1 MAERE
6 QGITMERVFP
16 APRDL
21 VWALVADTNR
31 WDRCSGLTPGT
42 YEWREHEG
50 RWERFARAKEMGFE
64 IEWSEPPYEWLEG
77 FFVSGERDF
86 VKGPV
91 SRGGFRARLTDV
103 EGGTNVQATAYV
115 VAGGTLGGVLGA
127 IMKGRFRRALT
138 RYLDSIDEVLRR
150 TELTGDLVDQPAVIR
165 VRRALSAGYDSVT
178 SGPRTPANE
187 AVLSRRTAELRRAGV
202 EAVLAERLVTLVRE
216 RPDEEVSQIRPFEL
230 ARIWNADRRDVL
242 RTFLQATVS
251 GIVDLRWQINCPVC
265 RVAAGVVGTL
275 EQMQT
280 NIHCQACNIDY
291 GVDFGDQVE
300 AVFQSNPAIRSVHAQ
315 VYCASSPSFLPHV
328 WAQITLDPKE
338 TREEN
343 ALFPVGRL
351 HLRTPSSDGTA
362 RTVDVEIAAPNT
374 LVEVVVHV
382 DQLEASVKPSAGP
395 SGLLRIVNRTGRA
408 ATVLVERSAWAAD
421 AVLGSV
427 VASFPEFLDLFA
439 TEAPASGV
447 DLSIGH
453 LALLFSDLTGSTALY
468 RRVGDARAFAIVEE
482 HFRIMEEIVRAH
494 EGAVVKTMGD
504 AVMATFPS
512 VDRATAAGIEMV
524 RACEQAHG
532 ELGLAVKIGAH
543 AGACL
548 AVRANDRLDFFGTT
562 VNVAARLQ
570 GQAAAGEIVLTRASA
585 EAVDELVRE
594 LPARRFDATLKG
606 IEEEQAL
613 VGLDARRSAP
623 GLQAR
628 AVPRIL

>member
-6 QGITMERVFP
+6 QGITLERVFP
-16 APRDL
+16 ATRDL

-31 WDRCSGLTPGT
+31 WDRCSGLTPGK
-42 YEWREHEG
+42 YEWRERDG
-50 RWERFARAKEMGFE
+50 RWERAARAKEMGFE
-64 IEWSEPPYEWLEG
+64 IEWTEPPYGWLEG
-77 FFVSGERDF
+77 FFVQGERDF
-86 VKGPV
+86 LKGPV
-91 SRGGFRARLTDV
+91 QRGGFRARLTEVD
-103 EGGTNVQATAYV
+103 GGTKVEATAYI
-115 VAGGTLGGVLGA
+115 VAGGAFGAFIGA
-127 IMKGRFRRALT
+127 IMKSRFRRALT

-150 TELTGDLVDQPAVIR
+150 TEPVGDLADQPAVIR
-165 VRRALSAGYDSVT
+165 VRRALSAGYDPVT
-178 SGPRTPANE
+178 SGPRSPANE
-187 AVLSRRTAELRRAGV
+187 TVLARRSAELRRAGV
-202 EAVLAERLVTLVRE
+202 PSSLADQLVALVRE

-230 ARIWNADRRDVL
+230 ARIWHADRRDVL

-275 EQMQT
+275 EDVQT

-300 AVFQSNPAIRSVHAQ
+300 AVFQSNPAIRSVQAQ

-328 WAQITLDPKE
+328 WAQIVLDAKE
-338 TREEN
+338 TREEA
-343 ALFPVGRL
+343 ALFPPGAL
-351 HLRTPSSDGTA
+351 HVRTASNDATTRSA
-362 RTVDVEIAAPNT
+362 HVEVAGPNSV
-374 LVEVVVHV
+374 VEVVVHV
-382 DQLEASVKPSAGP
+382 DQLEASVKPSSGP
-395 SGLLRIVNRTGRA
+395 TGLLRIVNRTGRA
-408 ATVLVERSAWAAD
+408 ATVLVERSGWAAD

-447 DLSIGH
+447 DLSIGQ

-482 HFRIMEEIVRAH
+482 HFRIMEELVRAH

-512 VDRATAAGIEMV
+512 IDRATSAAIEMV

-532 ELGLAVKIGAH
+532 DLGLAVKIGAH

-548 AVRANDRLDFFGTT
+548 AVRANERLDFFGTT

-570 GQAAAGEIVLTRASA
+570 GQARGGEIVVTVDSA
-585 EAVDELVRE
+585 VAVEELVRD
-594 LPARRFDATLKG
+594 LPSRRFQAALKG
-606 IEEEQAL
+606 IDEAQQL
-613 VGLDARRSAP
+613 VAFDARRASP
-623 GLQAR
+623 GLQPGT
-628 AVPRIL
+628 VPRIL